1 MKPHRDGIHKLVALL
16 GRFGV
21 SQRGLL
27 KIGDLSSMAFISG
40 SLFGIRQGAP
50 LKQTRRSSHERGGSR
65 PTSPPIGRLANSEEW
80 TSVKSIFQEKDD
92 LSRWGKLPMGKHRY
106 PTCVALVSGNMDKHL
121 QSNSWVCQILSHSQ
135 MGVEQYSGPPND
147 PQLNGLWRKHDSHC
161 QLKKSIHKQ
170 VTLFL
175 LTHIDSAIYKASAV
189 ELQHCCCDF
198 CPLCKKLKLFYWA
211 VGKTHTHIFP
221 TSSR

>member
-1 MKPHRDGIHKLVALL
+1 MNE
-16 GRFGV
+16 
-21 SQRGLL
+21 
-27 KIGDLSSMAFISG
+27 
-40 SLFGIRQGAP
+40 GAP
-50 LKQTRRSSHERGGSR
+50 GQRLRRSAAWQIPRSGHRSNR
-65 PTSPPIGRLANSEEW
+65 FS
-80 TSVKSIFQEKDD
+80 KKKMIFPA
-92 LSRWGKLPMGKHRY
+92 WGKLPMGKHRY

-189 ELQHCCCDF
+189 ELRHCCCDF
-198 CPLCKKLKLFYWA
+198 CPLCKKLKLFCWA
-211 VGKTHTHIFP
+211 VGKHTHLPNKFKVNDP
-221 TSSR
+221 TK